1 MAKLK
6 VRKATLPWIFVGL
19 SCVALLVLHR
29 STSHLAT
36 DRDAHYKEELQRLRA
51 LADAAQIT
59 THGTTRPPA
68 PAAAA
73 AFVNRPTEITT
84 KTTTEKLWLAVG
96 LPTVPR
102 LNDEDYLGSTLNAFA
117 RELFPAESM
126 LAGAVGVFVVNVH
139 GPGHK
144 RFDEAK
150 ERFSTNAA
158 FRFSEK
164 AEDPALT
171 ANRVDPPHVAGNA
184 NRPGWKVR
192 KQTRDVASVLRIVKD
207 EARYFVFGED
217 DMALCDHGFR
227 AMTYIIERASRF
239 YPDWLAI
246 RASFGMNGIF
256 LKDADLLPFADY
268 LEEHQARRPPDHLV
282 VEWFAG
288 ERDQSKDY
296 KGTRPH
302 LGFRWNIFAHLG
314 TKSTLGSRT
323 KRMPGCFEMLT
334 VPVVFPV
341 EAFLKNK
348 CPRQDFTPCEAMKG
362 HPMLDWG
369 SARGVYQ

>member
-1 MAKLK
+1 MAKIKL
-6 VRKATLPWIFVGL
+6 RKATLPWIFVGL
-19 SCVALLVLHR
+19 SCIALLVLHR

-59 THGTTRPPA
+59 THATTRPPA

-73 AFVNRPTEITT
+73 AFINREPQPQP
-84 KTTTEKLWLAVG
+84 TTTEKLWLAVG

-102 LNDEDYLGSTLNAFA
+102 LNDEDYLGTTLNAFE
-117 RELFPAESM
+117 RELFPAESL

-139 GPGHK
+139 GAGHK
-144 RFDEAK
+144 RFDEAR

-362 HPMLDWG
+362 HPMLDWA